1 MTKEIKLI
9 VVLEVQGDP
18 DDVDIK
24 RSFASIG
31 RVKSYKILDNL
42 VDENIVHEN
51 NNGGSNKGESRI
63 KNFLEDPNKLY
74 FGSLVEKDRKE
85 IGVAILHVSN
95 LDKARNDSNFRL
107 NFISMIEK
115 KFEIKN
121 SYIENL
127 LDDTNDES
135 LMQIIK
141 NKFLEIDINQMFI
154 FIYQLIF
161 SKGEDDYFE
170 IDLVESTAEKFSIE
184 NINEIKKLA
193 LERVKVS
200 KAIKL
205 IKSNKV
211 SYGKLKAFDKKIL
224 MAEVLLEC
232 SKVDGKVAQQELNQ
246 IKKIFNQKF
255 SLSSN
260 SVSVI
265 LEIDNEDTINN
276 KNFESLIK
284 KVDENTTYREKYEL
298 LVFMWEI
305 IVADGTVDEHETDLI
320 KKFLRK
326 VDISDVESVGA
337 RKEAESNL
345 GIGEEEEK

>member
-9 VVLEVQGDP
+9 VVLEVQSNP
-18 DDVDIK
+18 EDVTIK

-31 RVKSYKILDNL
+31 RVKSYEILDNL
-42 VDENIVHEN
+42 ANKNIEKENKIDELKKH
-51 NNGGSNKGESRI
+51 ESRI
-63 KNFLEDPNKLY
+63 KGFLKSSSKLY
-74 FGSLVEKDRKE
+74 FGSLEDIDRKE

-95 LDKARNDSNFRL
+95 LDKAKNDSNFRL